1 GIPYMLPAYYKLVSK
16 PKYKSKRGRRKREN
30 LEIFRNF
37 EMIKVIYAQ
46 AEQGITE
53 RQIRIINTDKEGIPI
68 WWMK

>member
-1 GIPYMLPAYYKLVSK
+1 
-16 PKYKSKRGRRKREN
+16 KREN